1 MSKCNIPCAGSKASI
16 KIGANKRQGA
26 ESGQGLRLPVASI
39 WHQFQVAAK
48 RVLDHSATRSAPVPI
63 VFAQPIRL
71 EAHQLWS
78 GGTPSPVRI
87 FCESGTLWVTR
98 QGDLRDYIL
107 REGEEIMAPH
117 TPRLVIS
124 SLGGPSVFR
133 IQAPGSR

>member
-1 MSKCNIPCAGSKASI
+1 MSKCNIPCAGSKASF

-26 ESGQGLRLPVASI
+26 ESGQGLRLPVTAI

-48 RVLDHSATRSAPVPI
+48 RVLDHSATRSAPAPI
-63 VFAQPIRL
+63 VFAQPTRL

-87 FCESGTLWVTR
+87 SCDSGTLWVTR
-98 QGDLRDYIL
+98 QDDPNDYIV
-107 REGEEIMAPH
+107 REGEEIMASRTPH
-117 TPRLVIS
+117 LVIS